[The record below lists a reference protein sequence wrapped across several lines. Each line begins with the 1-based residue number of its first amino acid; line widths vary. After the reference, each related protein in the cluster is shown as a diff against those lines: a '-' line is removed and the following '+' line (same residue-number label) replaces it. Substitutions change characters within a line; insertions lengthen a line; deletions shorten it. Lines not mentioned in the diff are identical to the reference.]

1 LKILRAFLDY
11 HTSSKIR
18 KKAVFGLIDNR
29 LFLQV
34 KQVDNFYGYI
44 AFLKIVLSN
53 QQKVVSS
60 KILIHPYIGALFIKG
75 I

>member
-1 LKILRAFLDY
+1 M
-11 HTSSKIR
+11 R
-18 KKAVFGLIDNR
+18 KKAVFRLTDNR

-34 KQVDNFYGYI
+34 KQVDDFYGYV

-53 QQKVVSS
+53 QQKAVSS
-60 KILIHPYIGALFIKG
+60 KVLIHPHIGALFIKV